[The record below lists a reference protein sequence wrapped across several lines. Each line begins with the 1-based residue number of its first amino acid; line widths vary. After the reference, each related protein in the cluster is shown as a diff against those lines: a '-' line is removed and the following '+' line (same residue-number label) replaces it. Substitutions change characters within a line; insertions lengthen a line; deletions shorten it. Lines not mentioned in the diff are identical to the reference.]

1 MNAEK
6 FWLGWLKTTMI
17 ILIVIG
23 GFLTFFSSW
32 INSVFLDVRIDAVFL
47 NELMPGE
54 NLGSLKNWYTSILG
68 AVMLGWGFSMLYIID
83 NPLRQREK
91 WAWRSIF
98 YPVLFW
104 YLLDSGVSAYHGAIF
119 NVIINTVLF
128 LQVMAPLLF
137 LRNILFEPVKATA

>member
-17 ILIVIG
+17 ILIVLG
-23 GFLTFFSSW
+23 GVLTFFSHW
-32 INSVFLDVRIDAVFL
+32 INTTLLDARIDAVFL
-47 NELMPGE
+47 NELPGE
-54 NLGSLKNWYTSILG
+54 NLGPLKNWYASILG
-68 AVMLGWGFSMLYIID
+68 AIMLGWGFSMFYIID
-83 NPLRQREK
+83 KPLRQREK

-104 YLLDSGVSAYHGAIF
+104 YLLDSGVSAYYGVIF
-119 NVIINTVLF
+119 NVIVNTVLF

-137 LRNILFEPVKATA
+137 LRNILFEPVNTAA